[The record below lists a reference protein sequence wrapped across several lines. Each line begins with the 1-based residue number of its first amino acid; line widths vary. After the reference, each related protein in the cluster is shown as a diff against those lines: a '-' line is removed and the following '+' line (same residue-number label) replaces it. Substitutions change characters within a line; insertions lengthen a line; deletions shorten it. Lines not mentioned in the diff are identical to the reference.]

1 MTMLILFVIVL
12 VCVNVADHYDL
23 REGEYRNMPWWRI
36 IIQWFVNAFHIVDQ
50 GINSLVLFGHPN
62 ETVSSRIGRL
72 KDNAWYWAVSYYL
85 AGLLFFPAKLNL
97 HHCRRYIG
105 S

>member
-1 MTMLILFVIVL
+1 MTLLILLIVVFVGA
-12 VCVNVADHYDL
+12 NVADHYDL
-23 REGEYRNMPWWRI
+23 REGEYHGPWWRI

-62 ETVSSRIGRL
+62 ETISSRIGRK
-72 KDNAWYWAVSYYL
+72 KDTAWYWWVSYYL
-85 AGLLFFPAKLNL
+85 VGLLFFMAKVDFD
-97 HHCRRYIG
+97 HCRRYIG